1 MLHSIQNIIQ
11 PRRSPDPSEK
21 RISCSRR
28 EGNDLYSRG
37 KFFHQLGGNLSK
49 FRNQD
54 GDDGIGRRGKDDR
67 HHGNEELRKARIIIF
82 F

>member
-1 MLHSIQNIIQ
+1 M
-11 PRRSPDPSEK
+11 
-21 RISCSRR
+21 
-28 EGNDLYSRG
+28 
-37 KFFHQLGGNLSK
+37 SK

-82 F
+82 FSKLRVTTEMGWLVTKVITYRMDQQEKIRKSENIQQEEQMGRRV